1 MAPHSST
8 PNESERRAFV
18 DKMGQFRASLAP
30 NEQRMLDALVTRAM
44 AGSEHDV
51 QGYGLRDQ
59 LAALIE
65 EWLDAPVPV
74 DEEGRPLTY
83 LTPWA

>member
-1 MAPHSST
+1 MAPHSAT
-8 PNESERRAFV
+8 PTESERHAFV
-18 DKMGQFRASLAP
+18 EKLGQFRAGLSES
-30 NEQRMLDALVTRAM
+30 EQRMLDALVTRAM
-44 AGSEHDV
+44 SGSGHDV
-51 QGYGLRDQ
+51 QGYGLRQQ